1 MGVRMMGAGLVAT
14 SVAVAVA
21 ATAVAQE
28 QAPAHAVAASAS
40 AVAGA
45 SVGVGAPVHRPVSAT
60 SPSALTTQAAD
71 VVGELVQGLTCAPLL
86 AGAPELCSHGAD
98 PKAEL
103 SDSGSGSS
111 HPPAGGT
118 IGCDGNGHDGPR
130 VIAYYAYV
138 QGSPN
143 RFSTYAGSIQQWAA
157 AVDNEVNESA
167 AETGGTRHVRWV
179 TDNGSPG
186 CHLLVGQIAVSPTAA
201 QSMSNFIKALAD
213 AGLDQPN
220 RKYLVWMDDNVICGQ
235 ATVYVD
241 SKPTQDND
249 NNGAYPSYA
258 RVDRSCWDYGEG
270 HELMHMLGGVQ
281 PDAPH
286 ATKAA
291 HCTDGADIMCYD
303 DGTGAKQQVVCSSA
317 HQWRFDCRHD
327 DYFSTDPAAGSWL
340 AAHWNT
346 ANSAFLAGA
355 PPAPRPAPQ
364 PAPAPAP
371 APSSSPSPSPSP
383 SPTTTVTTTT
393 GGLVGS
399 AVGVVTGLLGSK

>member
-1 MGVRMMGAGLVAT
+1 MGVRIIGAGLAAT
-14 SVAVAVA
+14 SLALAVG
-21 ATAVAQE
+21 ATAMAQE
-28 QAPAHAVAASAS
+28 KLPDRPAAAVTAVTTAPRN
-40 AVAGA
+40 AGA
-45 SVGVGAPVHRPVSAT
+45 AAGTVARTAPV
-60 SPSALTTQAAD
+60 SPSALVGQAAD
-71 VVGELVQGLTCAPLL
+71 VVGELVQGLTCAPLI
-86 AGAPELCSHGAD
+86 AGAPDLCSHGAD

-103 SDSGSGSS
+103 SASGSGSG
-111 HPPAGGT
+111 HPPAGGS
-118 IGCDGNGHDGPR
+118 IGCYGNGHDGPR

-143 RFSTYAGSIQQWAA
+143 RFGTYAGSIQQWAA
-157 AVDNEVNESA
+157 AVDNEINESA
-167 AETGGTRHVRWV
+167 AETGGSRHVRWV

-201 QSMSNFIKALAD
+201 QNMTNFIKALSD

-220 RKYLVWMDDNVICGQ
+220 RKYLVWMDDDVICGQ

-303 DGTGAKQQVVCSSA
+303 DGTGARQQVVCSSS
-317 HQWRFDCRHD
+317 HQWRYDCRHD
-327 DYFSTDPAAGSWL
+327 DYFSTKPAAGSWL

-355 PPAPRPAPQ
+355 VPAAQ
-364 PAPAPAP
+364 PAPAASAGPAP
-371 APSSSPSPSPSP
+371 TSNPSPAPSP
-383 SPTTTVTTTT
+383 SPTTAVTTTT

-399 AVGVVTGLLGSK
+399 AISVVTGLLGSK